1 MTSTNQEQPDLQ
13 KGSVTSSLQTQ
24 TSHETFREMNK
35 RPTSKNSKGTHPVI
49 IMLYF
54 SLLYLIAYTNR
65 QTETDTANWDR
76 NFDPTTLLMLK
87 SRQLTNSDSEF
98 NRSEEQSRE
107 RGDASKRPI
116 SQRHFFFST
125 NTKNPLNFLRNQT
138 GPTPRKLAFQP
149 IWLNHEQ
156 NSTKQAHNTTNPGTK
171 SFFHNSVAHVSSRA
185 YHGPDNTIYLR

>member
-116 SQRHFFFST
+116 SQRHFFFFNKHKEPIKFLEKSNRPNSQKIGIST
-125 NTKNPLNFLRNQT
+125 HLVESRTKLHKT
-138 GPTPRKLAFQP
+138 
-149 IWLNHEQ
+149 
-156 NSTKQAHNTTNPGTK
+156 ST
-171 SFFHNSVAHVSSRA
+171 
-185 YHGPDNTIYLR
+185 